1 MEIVALLESRKLNSQ
16 GSGLTAA
23 DVPEQANPVI
33 VGGVAN
39 AVAVNAPMAAVA
51 QPKLRAN
58 TVPEIHQMTA
68 KKQMMRQYQELL
80 VTTDVLDLFSDSDA
94 EEDATNASRGSDQT
108 NGNHDS
114 DSDREPSDRHT
125 NRDKAWLA
133 SAPNSDERCNLENE
147 LVKYT
152 KGKATRVMIRQNTKK
167 LLASKA

>member
-1 MEIVALLESRKLNSQ
+1 VEIVALLESRKLNSQ

-23 DVPEQANPVI
+23 DVPEQADPVI
-33 VGGVAN
+33 VRGVAN
-39 AVAVNAPMAAVA
+39 AVAVNAPIAAVA

-68 KKQMMRQYQELL
+68 KQMIRQYQELL

-108 NGNHDS
+108 NGKHDS

-125 NRDKAWLA
+125 DRDKAWLA
-133 SAPNSDERCNLENE
+133 SAPDSDERCNLENE

-152 KGKATRVMIRQNTKK
+152 KGKATRVMIRQNAQK